1 MCPVVKGWALS
12 QVVEGS
18 EKLNIQIDGSQ
29 SIYKNRILT
38 HCLEQPAQETSL
50 CSLSRTCRKSESI
63 LTLISLVIIQEAKQ

>member
-1 MCPVVKGWALS
+1 MCPVVKGWALR

-38 HCLEQPAQETSL
+38 HSPQQPAQETSL
-50 CSLSRTCRKSESI
+50 HSLSQTCRKSESI
-63 LTLISLVIIQEAKQ
+63 LTLTSLVIIQEAKQ